1 MTLDT
6 VAAAPTDGSEEQDA
20 LKAAVTKQLLAWSE
34 AGRTG
39 ASGRVSLPGQ
49 ETSSG
54 APGGV
59 MGQRGGGGGRKWK
72 GEWKGPQAQAQAQ
85 AQGGAG
91 NGSGF
96 SGRIR
101 SAYSVGI
108 GEKQAV
114 APAATRV

>member
-39 ASGRVSLPGQ
+39 ASGRGSAPGQ
-49 ETSSG
+49 EGSG

-59 MGQRGGGGGRKWK
+59 MGQRGGGGGGRKWK
-72 GEWKGPQAQAQAQ
+72 GEWKGPQAQ
-85 AQGGAG
+85 GGAG
-91 NGSGF
+91 NGSGV